1 MPHPHRRDILK
12 QAGALPATI
21 EPSPAPPARDPSH
34 TLLGHLMAYDSGREA
49 VVSGSFELWTTTTG
63 CAFVMGNRQ
72 GEDRR
77 QIVFDQPD
85 VIWAFT
91 CMMRLI
97 QSQGIYQA
105 TGES

>member
-1 MPHPHRRDILK
+1 MTEHMDLGSTPNFVER
-12 QAGALPATI
+12 PAA
-21 EPSPAPPARDPSH
+21 PAPPARDPSH
-34 TLLGHLMAYDSGREA
+34 TLLGHLMAYDSDREA

-72 GEDRR
+72 GEERR

>member
-1 MPHPHRRDILK
+1 
-12 QAGALPATI
+12 
-21 EPSPAPPARDPSH
+21 
-34 TLLGHLMAYDSGREA
+34 MAYDSDREA

-97 QSQGIYQA
+97 QQQGHYQDA
-105 TGES
+105 DNS

>member
-1 MPHPHRRDILK
+1 MTEHMDLGSTPNFVER
-12 QAGALPATI
+12 PAA
-21 EPSPAPPARDPSH
+21 PAPPARDPSH
-34 TLLGHLMAYDSGREA
+34 TLLGYLMAYDSDREA
-49 VVSGSFELWTTTTG
+49 IVSGAFELWTTATG

-91 CMMRLI
+91 CMLRLI